1 MRKTLFALSL
11 VLASSLLAQTADVKL
26 TVASIS
32 NTPTKTGDRIALSTR
47 WQNDGP
53 ATAHFIN
60 VTVIG
65 TPTPNFVL
73 AHATTSWPCYP
84 NPEGDVFRCQHA
96 DLLPGQEAGLVVQM
110 TAPPT
115 AGPFN
120 IRIAISASEQDPN
133 PANNVVELPF
143 TLTAAASTDL
153 SMTPTDQLHRAAGG
167 SEVAIPYVVANNG
180 THAISNL
187 TAVFTLPV
195 LPNIPPMAASGTD
208 WSCQHPSYGPEA
220 VVCTRTSLG
229 AGVSAPITLTTTAPL
244 DGGTF
249 VIHSRV
255 GGEDYSDPLIANN
268 NGTATI
274 TSAAEVE
281 TWNRVLIPLIGPD
294 VHGVNGALWRTQVTG
309 LIESDTPVDV
319 RPGFCE
325 FNLICPPFVQPLNTP
340 FDVYGT
346 SLAGFLGTGLGQ
358 FVYLREADEPKLH
371 LNARVYDVSRTQETA
386 GSEIPIVREHDFS
399 TETISLLGIP
409 VASQYRH
416 TLRVYDFDGREGA
429 QVAIRIYANEETTP
443 RLSLTRSLTGS
454 AGTVTIGDR
463 PVFPATTQFE
473 IGQLLSLAGIGTLRV
488 DIEPLDDGLRLWS
501 FVSVTNND
509 THHVTTFSAQ

>member
-11 VLASSLLAQTADVKL
+11 LLASSLLAQTADVRI

-60 VTVIG
+60 VTVVG

-120 IRIAISASEQDPN
+120 IRIAISASEDDPN
-133 PANNVVELPF
+133 PANNVVNLPF
-143 TLTAAASTDL
+143 TLTAAPSTDL
-153 SMTPTDQLHRAAGG
+153 SMTPTSQVHRAQSGA
-167 SEVAIPYVVANNG
+167 EVTIPYVVANNG
-180 THAISNL
+180 DHAISNL

-195 LPNIPPMAASGTD
+195 LPNIPPMSAIGTD

-220 VVCTRTSLG
+220 VVCTRTSLAAG
-229 AGVSAPITLTTTAPL
+229 ASAPITLTTTAPA
-244 DGGTF
+244 DGETF

-255 GGEDYSDPLIANN
+255 GGENYSDPLLANN
-268 NGTATI
+268 SGTATI
-274 TSAAEVE
+274 TTAEEVE
-281 TWNRVLIPLIGPD
+281 TWNRVLLPLIGPD
-294 VHGVNGALWRTQVTG
+294 VPGAGGALWRTEVTG
-309 LIESDTPVDV
+309 FIESDTPIEV
-319 RPGFCE
+319 RPDFCE
-325 FNLICPPFVQPLNTP
+325 FVLICPPVVQPLRTP
-340 FDVYGT
+340 FDVYGHGV
-346 SLAGFLGTGLGQ
+346 AGFVGAGLGQ

-371 LNARVYDVSRTQETA
+371 LNARVYDVSRTAETA
-386 GSEIPIVREHDFS
+386 GSEIPIVREHDF
-399 TETISLLGIP
+399 THGTISLLGIP
-409 VASQYRH
+409 VATQFRH
-416 TLRVYDFDGREGA
+416 TLRVYDLDGRDGA

-443 RLSLTRSLTGS
+443 RLSVTRTLT
-454 AGTVTIGDR
+454 APDTVTIGDR
-463 PVFPATTQFE
+463 PIFPATTQFE
-473 IGQLLSLAGIGTLRV
+473 IGQLVSLTGIETLRV
-488 DIEPLDDGLRLWS
+488 DVEPLDDGLRIWS

>member
-11 VLASSLLAQTADVKL
+11 LLASSVLAQTADVKL

-53 ATAHFIN
+53 DTAHFIN

-96 DLLPGQEAGLVVQM
+96 DLPPGAEAGLVVQM

-115 AGPFN
+115 SGPFT
-120 IRIAISASEQDPN
+120 IRIAISAAEQDPN
-133 PANNVVELPF
+133 PANNVVVLPF
-143 TLTAAASTDL
+143 HLDAAPPTDL
-153 SMTPTDQLHRAAGG
+153 SMTPTSQLHRAEGG
-167 SEVAIPYVVANNG
+167 AEVTIPFVVANNG

-195 LPNIPPMAASGTD
+195 LPNIPPMSATGID
-208 WSCQHPSYGPEA
+208 WSCQHPAYGPEA
-220 VVCTRTSLG
+220 VVCTRTSLAAG
-229 AGVSAPITLTTTAPL
+229 ASAPITLTTTAPA
-244 DGGTF
+244 DGTF

-268 NGTATI
+268 SGTATI
-274 TSAAEVE
+274 TSEALVE
-281 TWNRVLIPLIGPD
+281 TWKRVLIPLIGPD

-309 LIESDTPVDV
+309 LIDSDAPVEI

-325 FNLICPPFVQPLNTP
+325 FTLICPLLPKLLHTP
-340 FDVYGT
+340 FDVYG
-346 SLAGFLGTGLGQ
+346 SNVAGFVGGGLGQ

-371 LNARVYDVSRTQETA
+371 LNARVFDVSRAAETA
-386 GSEIPIVREHDFS
+386 GSEIPIVREHDFTS
-399 TETISLLGIP
+399 GTISLLGIP
-409 VASQYRH
+409 VAPQYRH
-416 TLRVYDFDGREGA
+416 TLRIYDLDGRDGA
-429 QVAIRIYANEETTP
+429 LVAIRIYANDEIAARVTI
-443 RLSLTRSLTGS
+443 TGTLHS
-454 AGTVTIGDR
+454 PVGTVTIGDR
-463 PVFPATTQFE
+463 PVFPATTQYE
-473 IGQLLSLAGIGTLRV
+473 LGQLLPLAGIDTLRV
-488 DIEPLDDGLRLWS
+488 EVDRLADGLKLWA